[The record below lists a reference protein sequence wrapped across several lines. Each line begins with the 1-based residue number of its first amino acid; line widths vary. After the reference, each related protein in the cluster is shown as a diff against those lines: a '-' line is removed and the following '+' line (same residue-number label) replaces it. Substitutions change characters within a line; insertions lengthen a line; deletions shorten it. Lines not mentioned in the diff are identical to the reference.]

1 MKSLITGL
9 LLSFLCLSLNAQPVL
24 TITPG
29 ELEYKDVFHRLE
41 NAYFINTGN
50 DSLVIDNIYYSH
62 NNFYYIRFDQNWQYP
77 LTIPPGD
84 SILMD
89 CILSGYLNY
98 TYQDTLDTLFIS
110 NNGVNPYEYL
120 KIKIDYYQDS
130 YYSGTLQGNISSD
143 GIPVPDADVYFLYGG
158 NFIIAQTTTDASGN
172 YLTELPVGSYSI
184 AAVKDSFYTSFYD
197 QQFDPSGATQVL
209 VDTNGISSADLN
221 LVKKTITQNSVSGK
235 IFDSMTAY
243 PLKKGIVIVRHGT
256 HTPQKVNPYRINAS
270 APGEVYTAFVNTD
283 GSYTVDNIIEP
294 GYYYIQSFS
303 DYFVPSYYDSLGN
316 NSGFWQN
323 ADSVYIGSD
332 LTNAD
337 IYMPRDSSLGGG
349 IISGMIGITEEPDS
363 IITGAIVYAQS
374 SENNSITYAFSQSNG
389 SFKEN
394 FLPYGSYYL
403 VAQKIG
409 YKNAVSEKIVIDSTM
424 THIEDITLLFSSP
437 SSVPES
443 KIVPDQIELYQN
455 YPNPFNPST
464 TVEFYLPAGADVT
477 LKVINI
483 LGQTVSTLHN
493 GFLNA
498 GSYKMMF
505 NGSGLSSGVYF
516 VSLVTGSTYL
526 IRKIL
531 LLK

>member
-1 MKSLITGL
+1 MKSLITGF
-9 LLSFLCLSLNAQPVL
+9 LLSFFCLPLGAQPVL
-24 TITPG
+24 TINPG

-50 DSLVIDNIYYSH
+50 DSLIIDNIYYSH

-77 LTIPPGD
+77 VTIPPGD

-98 TYQDTLDTLFIS
+98 TYQDTLDTLFIL
-110 NNGVNPYEYL
+110 NNGVNSYEYL

-143 GIPVPDADVYFLYGG
+143 GIPVPDANVYFLYGG
-158 NFIIAQTTTDASGN
+158 NFIIGQTTTDASGN
-172 YLTELPVGSYSI
+172 YITELPVGSYSI

-197 QQFDPSGATQVL
+197 QQFDPLSAAQVL
-209 VDTNGISSADLN
+209 VDTNGISSADLS
-221 LVKKTITQNSVSGK
+221 LVRKTITPNSVSGK
-235 IFDSMTAY
+235 IFDSLTAY

-256 HTPQKVNPYRINAS
+256 HTPSKVKPYKINAS
-270 APGEVYTAFVNTD
+270 TPGDVYTAFVNPD
-283 GSYTVDNIIEP
+283 GSYIVDNIIEP

-303 DYFVPSYYDSLGN
+303 DYFVPAYYDSLGN
-316 NSGFWQN
+316 NPGFWQN
-323 ADSVYIGSD
+323 ADSVYIGSH

-349 IISGMIGITEEPDS
+349 VISGMIGITGKPDS
-363 IITGAIVYAQS
+363 IVTGAIVYAQS
-374 SENNSITYAFSQSNG
+374 SENNFITYAFSQSNG
-389 SFKEN
+389 NFKEN

-409 YKNAVSEKIVIDSTM
+409 YENAVSEKIVIDSTI
-424 THIEDITLLFSSP
+424 TKIEDITLLFSSP
-437 SSVPES
+437 TSVVES
-443 KIVPDQIELYQN
+443 NIIPDQIRLYQN

-464 TVEFYLPAGADVT
+464 NVEFYLPEKTDIILRVT
-477 LKVINI
+477 NI
-483 LGQTVSTLHN
+483 LGQTIYTLHN
-493 GFLNA
+493 GYLNA
-498 GSYKMMF
+498 GSYKMTF
-505 NGSGLSSGVYF
+505 DGSGLSSGVYF
-516 VSLVTGSTYL
+516 VSLVSKNISL
-526 IRKIL
+526 VRKIL